1 MINCCLWLNKSDSSY
16 VVSWLHSVLF
26 PLLTIQVLK
35 LSFKLLLLSSSS
47 LLLLLF
53 LALCTGW
60 SHCVV
65 VLLRERVITHEK
77 RPLRFRLLTLEL
89 TNTSLKIISVP
100 RSVVFW
106 GQWNTNSCVQL
117 SSHFSKF
124 FVTLAN
130 DPTTIC
136 IDLYHLHSSRVPHPC
151 NVPLNSWYFL
161 TFSTIPLSP
170 STAISTMAHSLSSV
184 CLQPHDHVHC
194 SKDDMITLTVHYP
207 TVV

>member
-1 MINCCLWLNKSDSSY
+1 MINCYSWLNKSDSSY

-35 LSFKLLLLSSSS
+35 LWFKLLLLLLLLLLSSSS
-47 LLLLLF
+47 SLLLFF

-60 SHCVV
+60 SHTV
-65 VLLRERVITHEK
+65 VLAQGARHNPWKKDPWIST
-77 RPLRFRLLTLEL
+77 PYSEL
-89 TNTSLKIISVP
+89 TNTFLKILSVP

-124 FVTLAN
+124 FITLAN

-136 IDLYHLHSSRVPHPC
+136 ITCTVLVFHILV
-151 NVPLNSWYFL
+151 
-161 TFSTIPLSP
+161 
-170 STAISTMAHSLSSV
+170 MSL
-184 CLQPHDHVHC
+184 
-194 SKDDMITLTVHYP
+194 
-207 TVV
+207 

>member
-1 MINCCLWLNKSDSSY
+1 MCFKVHKIWDYHKFCLIMINCYSWLNKPDSSY

-35 LSFKLLLLSSSS
+35 LSFKWLLLLLSSSS
-47 LLLLLF
+47 SSLLLLF

-60 SHCVV
+60 SHTV
-65 VLLRERVITHEK
+65 VLAKGASHDPWK
-77 RPLRFRLLTLEL
+77 RTLRFRLLTLEL
-89 TNTSLKIISVP
+89 TNTFLKILSVP

-136 IDLYHLHSSRVPHPC
+136 ITWTVLVFHILV
-151 NVPLNSWYFL
+151 
-161 TFSTIPLSP
+161 
-170 STAISTMAHSLSSV
+170 MSL
-184 CLQPHDHVHC
+184 
-194 SKDDMITLTVHYP
+194 
-207 TVV
+207 

>member
-1 MINCCLWLNKSDSSY
+1 MINCYSWLNKSDSSY

-26 PLLTIQVLK
+26 LLLTIQVLK
-35 LSFKLLLLSSSS
+35 LSFKLLLLLLLLLLSASSS
-47 LLLLLF
+47 LLLSF

-60 SHCVV
+60 SHTV
-65 VLLRERVITHEK
+65 VLAKGASHDPWKRTLRC
-77 RPLRFRLLTLEL
+77 RLLTLEL
-89 TNTSLKIISVP
+89 TNTFLKILSVP

-124 FVTLAN
+124 FITLAN

-136 IDLYHLHSSRVPHPC
+136 IGLYHLHSSRVPHPC
-151 NVPLNSWYFL
+151 NVPLSSWYFL

-170 STAISTMAHSLSSV
+170 STAISTMAHSLS
-184 CLQPHDHVHC
+184 CLFTTTWSC
-194 SKDDMITLTVHYP
+194 LL
-207 TVV
+207 